1 MAALWEEPSSLSR
14 EAASSN
20 APMLPVLPPP
30 TAMAALMLLLQL
42 VQPAQGNAI
51 VKSLPCT
58 MLLQKRWRQLS
69 LLACMRAC

>member
-1 MAALWEEPSSLSR
+1 MGGALIVVPGGSFLQCAHAAR
-14 EAASSN
+14 AAH
-20 APMLPVLPPP
+20 
-30 TAMAALMLLLQL
+30 AMAALMLLLQL